1 MSVACCMMNS
11 GRTQSAPRS
20 VDQSGQK
27 GEHRVSALS
36 QTHALTQLVETDA
49 TWRLLR
55 ADNAPIIAALL
66 SEHLGGEDRR
76 LPTAELYERI
86 DHDLEALRGH
96 GFALPQNA
104 QGYCAEWRKAGF
116 LTRRPAEEARGET
129 FELAPGAL
137 GAIRFIEQLAAPRQ
151 TVTESRL
158 ASIGVQLGQLAIETD
173 PDSTRRL
180 EQLHAQR
187 DRLDA
192 QIERIHAGDIETLD
206 PGRALER
213 VRDILAQ
220 AEEIPSDFAR
230 VRAEFEELNRDLR
243 ARIVESDDTQRTVL
257 DEVFRGV
264 DLIGESDEGRSFAGF
279 SALVLDPAVGAAF
292 DDDIDRV
299 LDRDFA
305 AQLTR
310 ADRRFL
316 RRFIGTLKEHS
327 GEIHEVI
334 TTFARGLRRYVQSQ
348 DYQRDRVLRSLLREA
363 LAGGVEAS
371 VRTKPYQPTTL
382 HLELSAVALGSIGGI
397 RLHDPA
403 ELDAS
408 EPIVEHVAGVAD
420 LAALRALARETEID
434 FAELTVNVNAVLA
447 RVAQCTV
454 AEVLERY
461 PASQGVASVVGLLTL
476 AATQGV
482 GGDAGDG
489 LETVRWHGADRVAR
503 AADIPIYRFTGRLV

>member
-1 MSVACCMMNS
+1 M
-11 GRTQSAPRS
+11 
-20 VDQSGQK
+20 
-27 GEHRVSALS
+27 SALS
-36 QTHALTQLVETDA
+36 QTHALKHLVETDA

-55 ADNAPIIAALL
+55 ADNAPVIAALL

-76 LPTAELYERI
+76 LPTAELYELI
-86 DHDLEALRGH
+86 DHDLEALRAH
-96 GFALPQNA
+96 GFELPQTG

-129 FELAPGAL
+129 FELAAGAL
-137 GAIRFIEQLAAPRQ
+137 SAIRILEQLAAPRQ

-173 PDSTRRL
+173 PDATRRL

-187 DRLDA
+187 DRIDA
-192 QIERIHAGDIETLD
+192 QIERIQAGDIETLD
-206 PGRALER
+206 PARALER

-230 VRAEFEELNRDLR
+230 VRAEFESLNRDLR

-264 DLIGESDEGRSFAGF
+264 DLIADSDEGRSFAGF
-279 SALVLDPAVGAAF
+279 SALVLDPAMGSAF
-292 DDDIDRV
+292 DDDIARV
-299 LDRDFA
+299 LARTFA
-305 AQLTR
+305 AELTP
-310 ADRRFL
+310 AHRRFL
-316 RRFIGTLKEHS
+316 RRFIGTLKDHS

-348 DYQRDRVLRSLLREA
+348 DYQRDRVLRGLLRGA
-363 LAGGVEAS
+363 LAEGVEAS
-371 VRTKPYQPTTL
+371 TRIKPYQPTRL
-382 HLELSAVALGSIGGI
+382 HLDLSAVALGSVGAI

-408 EPIVEHVAGVAD
+408 APIIEHVAGTAD
-420 LAALRALARETEID
+420 LEALRALARETEID
-434 FAELTVNVNAVLA
+434 FSELARNVNAVLA
-447 RVAQCTV
+447 EVEQCTV
-454 AEVLERY
+454 AEVLEQH

-476 AATQGV
+476 AANQGTTI
-482 GGDAGDG
+482 DG
-489 LETVRWHGADRVAR
+489 IETVRWHGVDKAAR
-503 AADIPIYRFTGRLV
+503 AADIPIYCFTGRLL